1 MSKSRAQKKSRTKK
15 KTAPKKVEL
24 APEFANLGELL
35 EASNGHPKGLSN
47 QVSLEVAHRKGVYP
61 YREKMATAEYE
72 QEKLKLQ
79 AELLKV
85 QQWVKSTGQRILI
98 LFEGRDAAGKGG
110 TIKRF
115 MEHLNPRAAH
125 IIALEKPTERE
136 MGQWYF
142 QRYIKHLPTKGEMV
156 FFDRSWYNRTGVE
169 RVMEFCTPSDYLEF
183 LRQCPSLERMI
194 ANSGIKL
201 VKYWFSVS
209 RLEQLRR
216 FHGRKTDPLKQWK
229 LSPIDLQSLDKWDD
243 YTKAK
248 EAMFFHT
255 HTADSP
261 WTVIKS
267 DDKKRAR
274 INCLRHFLSVLDYP
288 NKDPKMACEPDP
300 KIVIDGSKAYDHDK
314 EYSAE
319 PVS

>member
-1 MSKSRAQKKSRTKK
+1 M
-15 KTAPKKVEL
+15 
-24 APEFANLGELL
+24 
-35 EASNGHPKGLSN
+35 
-47 QVSLEVAHRKGVYP
+47 
-61 YREKMATAEYE
+61 
-72 QEKLKLQ
+72 
-79 AELLKV
+79 
-85 QQWVKSTGQRILI
+85 
-98 LFEGRDAAGKGG
+98 
-110 TIKRF
+110 
-115 MEHLNPRAAH
+115 
-125 IIALEKPTERE
+125 
-136 MGQWYF
+136 
-142 QRYIKHLPTKGEMV
+142 
-156 FFDRSWYNRTGVE
+156 
-169 RVMEFCTPSDYLEF
+169 
-183 LRQCPSLERMI
+183 
-194 ANSGIKL
+194 
-201 VKYWFSVS
+201 S

-216 FHGRKTDPLKQWK
+216 FQGRKTDPLKQWK

-288 NKDPKMACEPDP
+288 NKNPKMACEPDP
-300 KIVIDGSKAYDHDK
+300 KIVIDGSKAYDNDK

>member
-1 MSKSRAQKKSRTKK
+1 
-15 KTAPKKVEL
+15 
-24 APEFANLGELL
+24 
-35 EASNGHPKGLSN
+35 
-47 QVSLEVAHRKGVYP
+47 
-61 YREKMATAEYE
+61 
-72 QEKLKLQ
+72 
-79 AELLKV
+79 
-85 QQWVKSTGQRILI
+85 
-98 LFEGRDAAGKGG
+98 
-110 TIKRF
+110 
-115 MEHLNPRAAH
+115 
-125 IIALEKPTERE
+125 
-136 MGQWYF
+136 
-142 QRYIKHLPTKGEMV
+142 
-156 FFDRSWYNRTGVE
+156 
-169 RVMEFCTPSDYLEF
+169 
-183 LRQCPSLERMI
+183 MI

-288 NKDPKMACEPDP
+288 NKNPKMACEPDP
-300 KIVIDGSKAYDHDK
+300 KIVIDGSKAYDNDK

>member
-1 MSKSRAQKKSRTKK
+1 
-15 KTAPKKVEL
+15 
-24 APEFANLGELL
+24 
-35 EASNGHPKGLSN
+35 
-47 QVSLEVAHRKGVYP
+47 
-61 YREKMATAEYE
+61 
-72 QEKLKLQ
+72 
-79 AELLKV
+79 
-85 QQWVKSTGQRILI
+85 
-98 LFEGRDAAGKGG
+98 
-110 TIKRF
+110 
-115 MEHLNPRAAH
+115 
-125 IIALEKPTERE
+125 
-136 MGQWYF
+136 
-142 QRYIKHLPTKGEMV
+142 
-156 FFDRSWYNRTGVE
+156 
-169 RVMEFCTPSDYLEF
+169 MEFYTPSDYLEF

-216 FHGRKTDPLKQWK
+216 FQGRKTDPLKQWK
-229 LSPIDLQSLDKWDD
+229 LSPIDLQSLDKQDD

-300 KIVIDGSKAYDHDK
+300 KIVIDGSKAYDNDK